1 MSEPT
6 YIEID
11 ELVLTGDQTGTLL
24 GTNAVT
30 KSYVDIHIT
39 SAVDALVASA
49 PGTLNTLKE
58 IADALGNDANLA
70 SVLTTSINAVSAS
83 VTAEAVRATASEVT
97 EKARAETAEASL
109 SAALSAEEA
118 TRVAWQSAE
127 EAVRVSDLSA
137 ETSARESAVSDVSFL
152 LQEESSSRVSGEN
165 ALNGRVDDEKKVSS
179 DAVSAEAS
187 ARESAVSD
195 LSFLLQEESSSRVS
209 GENALNVR
217 VDDEKKV
224 SSDAVSAEASA
235 RESAD
240 SAEASARASADALKF
255 DKSGGSV
262 SGEVTLDS
270 YLNFGSNWR
279 VKASADG
286 SRIVFEYLRAGVW
299 RSAVPFISKSA

>member
-165 ALNGRVDDEKKVSS
+165 ALN
-179 DAVSAEAS
+179 
-187 ARESAVSD
+187 
-195 LSFLLQEESSSRVS
+195 
-209 GENALNVR
+209 VR

>member
-118 TRVAWQSAE
+118 
-127 EAVRVSDLSA
+127 VRVSDLSA
-137 ETSARESAVSDVSFL
+137 ETSARESAVSDV
-152 LQEESSSRVSGEN
+152 
-165 ALNGRVDDEKKVSS
+165 
-179 DAVSAEAS
+179 
-187 ARESAVSD
+187 
-195 LSFLLQEESSSRVS
+195 SFLLQEESSSRVS